1 MVLPR
6 GPLTLPYCSRR
17 REPNVK
23 NKLKKERGEV
33 GRAREEGR
41 EGEGEVKQGHGHSL
55 AVHFNYR
62 TLPYPCISEMLIK
75 GCFPEE
81 LSARLGPAH
90 STRLSWLLCKEAI
103 ASPQGNGSEFGSSP
117 LCSFV
122 LVSSQKAM
130 LLSRPGRGGTG
141 FTWEPAPETVDKA
154 EMQGFL
160 RRRRRRIP
168 TSFHS

>member
-1 MVLPR
+1 MVLLR
-6 GPLTLPYCSRR
+6 GPLTLPCCLRR

-33 GRAREEGR
+33 VRAREEGR
-41 EGEGEVKQGHGHSL
+41 GEGEVKQGHGHSL

-103 ASPQGNGSEFGSSP
+103 ASPQGTVLSLAQVLSAA
-117 LCSFV
+117 LC
-122 LVSSQKAM
+122 
-130 LLSRPGRGGTG
+130 LSL
-141 FTWEPAPETVDKA
+141 
-154 EMQGFL
+154 L
-160 RRRRRRIP
+160 RRQCCCHTLGEEAPALLGNQPPRLWIKLRCRG
-168 TSFHS
+168 S